1 MDRQSTRK
9 PLLGMPS
16 YMLQSEELRASLLAR
31 YPPEK
36 LFQAERNFNAAQDLD
51 VSLLEGDLV
60 GVIKKK
66 DPMGSQNR
74 WLIDNGVTKGFVY
87 SSFLKPYN
95 ARRSHSDA
103 SVGSHSSTESEHGS
117 SSPRF
122 PQRQNSGGTLTF
134 NPSSMAVS
142 FSSGPCQKQPPDA
155 SSQTEFDQGTLSA
168 SLNSEGSPSRCPSDP
183 DSPSQHRPWDSGD
196 AVRDLHQPAPT
207 LRNSRNPR
215 HPEMAGS
222 SVSGRNGQSRDLV
235 KAGARTALFLDDRH
249 EQPESSEAE
258 GNQVYF
264 AVYTFKA
271 RNPNELSVSANQR
284 LKILEFKDVTGN
296 TEWWLAEVN
305 GKKGYVPSNY
315 IRKAEYT

>member
-1 MDRQSTRK
+1 
-9 PLLGMPS
+9 
-16 YMLQSEELRASLLAR
+16 MLQSEELRASLLAR

-95 ARRSHSDA
+95 PRRSHSDA

-122 PQRQNSGGTLTF
+122 PRQNSGSTLTF

-142 FSSGPCQKQPPDA
+142 FTSGSCQKQPQDV
-155 SSQTEFDQGTLSA
+155 SSPLKEGDQGTLSA
-168 SLNSEGSPSRCPSDP
+168 SLNPVSSESGPSGCPSDP
-183 DSPSQHRPWDSGD
+183 DSTSQPRSGD
-196 AVRDLHQPAPT
+196 AADVARDVNQPAATPRSY
-207 LRNSRNPR
+207 RNFR
-215 HPEMAGS
+215 HPEMVGY
-222 SVSGRNGQSRDLV
+222 SVPGRNGQGQDLV
-235 KAGARTALFLDDRH
+235 KGCARTAQAPEDRSA
-249 EQPESSEAE
+249 EPESSEAE

-271 RNPNELSVSANQR
+271 RNPNELSVSANQK

-315 IRKAEYT
+315 IRKTEYT